1 MSYPEYAKVNNKMY
15 KINTD
20 FKVALRCSEVYNSN
34 VRDEEKVLAI
44 IYLLFGDEGL
54 NNPDDWEKLIEKA
67 QIYLLCGKEPNND
80 NEIDMDFEQDEGIIR
95 ASFYTDYQIKDVYQE
110 NLHWWYFNELLNGL
124 TEKCALNR
132 TRELRNF
139 DTSKIKDTKAKNEIE
154 KAKSEVRLRNVKKPT
169 EEQQKASDEFYKQ
182 IGL

>member
-1 MSYPEYAKVNNKMY
+1 MAYPEYAKVNDKLY

-20 FKVALRCSEVYNSN
+20 FKIALRCSEIFNSD

-54 NNPDDWEKLIEKA
+54 DNPNDWEKLAEKA

-80 NEIDMDFEQDEGIIR
+80 NEIDMDYVQDEGLIR
-95 ASFYTDYQIKDVYQE
+95 ASFYTDYQIKDVFKE
-110 NLHWWYFNELLNGL
+110 EMHWWYFNELMNGL

-139 DTSKIKDTKAKNEIE
+139 DTSGIKDTKAKSQIE
-154 KAKSEVRLRNVKKPT
+154 KAKREVKLKNNNKPT
-169 EEQQKASDEFYKQ
+169 EEQQLVSDEFYKQ
-182 IGL
+182 LGL